1 MQRRSAKAMR
11 FCSEIVRSA
20 VWGRS
25 IIAIVSVLIRQSLEA
40 GTMHP
45 HLCVHKC
52 LQAFP
57 VAKIGRLPSGPI
69 AGILDLFQRS
79 AFFSS
84 SQNVTVQRSIY
95 CYGAVTT
102 TIRLRFGCRLAAVQL
117 RFDRRST
124 PIHDRYD
131 HSRPTLR
138 PYGATEI
145 CLLLLLLLLL
155 FVFIKAKQVKTSWSA
170 KGPGRHHFQT
180 THAAR

>member
-25 IIAIVSVLIRQSLEA
+25 IAIVSVLIRQSLEA
-40 GTMHP
+40 GNHAPSFMRS
-45 HLCVHKC
+45 K
-52 LQAFP
+52 AFP

-95 CYGAVTT
+95 CYAAVTT

-124 PIHDRYD
+124 IIHDRYN

-145 CLLLLLLLLL
+145 CLLLLLLLL
-155 FVFIKAKQVKTSWSA
+155 FVFIKAKQV
-170 KGPGRHHFQT
+170 
-180 THAAR
+180 